1 MIKFDWLTFIED
13 VEVVLMAPNKVK
25 SLAYF
30 EIQIHPYPHAL
41 LVGAYKFVKES
52 RADALMIN
60 YFETHGILI
69 HAIISAIEQGLAAS
83 PEQTEASNL
92 PAYFNSDNEIMQ
104 AAFNKGKSLQQEA
117 QEQFHIR
124 NMEEENEH

>member
-13 VEVVLMAPNKVK
+13 VEVVLMARDKVK
-25 SLAYF
+25 NLAYF

-41 LVGAYKFVKES
+41 LVGAYKFMKES
-52 RADALMIN
+52 RTDTLLIH
-60 YFETHGILI
+60 YFESHGILI
-69 HAIISAIEQGLAAS
+69 HTIILAIEQGLVAS

-92 PAYFNSDNEIMQ
+92 PAYFNSDNEIMI

-117 QEQFHIR
+117 KEQFRIK
-124 NMEEENEH
+124 NIGDEN